1 MFLVY
6 YSHAMPLKKVFED
19 IRFGNEILVK
29 RTIPFIDLIVLLL
42 SIFNMVR
49 DSIINIKTKIK

>member
-1 MFLVY
+1 MVY
-6 YSHAMPLKKVFED
+6 YSHAMPLKKVFKD
-19 IRFGNEILVK
+19 IRFSNEILVK
-29 RTIPFIDLIVLLL
+29 RIIPFIDLIVLLL